1 MTFDGSPESFARA
14 PVNYE
19 KLTEVYNSLD
29 DQGMNDDY
37 RDVLKQLI
45 HDKQQEIARGVIM
58 TIRKRKNIRRHDQ
71 YDEATAPAMA
81 RLSEVRDKREK
92 TKKSTHNAA
101 QDGTDLRFRDN
112 TDDVNF
118 LAALH
123 KRLDETGSLEKGLQN
138 SNQEGDARE
147 ANYIATSTGP

>member
-29 DQGMNDDY
+29 DQGMNDNY
-37 RDVLKQLI
+37 RNVLKQLI

-81 RLSEVRDKREK
+81 RLLEAREKRENEEE
-92 TKKSTHNAA
+92 NARRSSRWMRRSV
-101 QDGTDLRFRDN
+101 QGQ
-112 TDDVNF
+112 
-118 LAALH
+118 H
-123 KRLDETGSLEKGLQN
+123 G
-138 SNQEGDARE
+138 
-147 ANYIATSTGP
+147 